1 MRINVKHTVED
12 FLTNTTEV
20 IAEGEGVISGHRVT
34 YAEPEMKFL
43 NTVTITDGEVHI
55 LRRGEETTEIT
66 FPKTGRGKCHVK
78 SSVGVMELE
87 TELLNLNIRPD
98 TWTITYRMF
107 LNGEIVTHRRM
118 ILTFRGY
125 N

>member
-12 FLTNTTEV
+12 YLTDTTEV
-20 IAEGEGVISGHRVT
+20 IAEGEGVIRGTRVT
-34 YAEPEMKFL
+34 YAEPEMNAL
-43 NTVTITDGEVHI
+43 NTVEILEDRITI
-55 LRRGEETTEIT
+55 LRRGKDTTEIT
-66 FPKTGRGKCHVK
+66 FPKKGRGTCRIR
-78 SSVGVMELE
+78 SDEGVMELE
-87 TELLNLNIRPD
+87 TELLWLDVKPEA
-98 TWTITYRMF
+98 WKITYRMY